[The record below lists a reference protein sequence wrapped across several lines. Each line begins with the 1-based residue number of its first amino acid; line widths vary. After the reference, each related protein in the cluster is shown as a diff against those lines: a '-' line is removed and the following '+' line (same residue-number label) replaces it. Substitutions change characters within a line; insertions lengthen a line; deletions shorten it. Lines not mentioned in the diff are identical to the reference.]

1 MYFEGAFFC
10 YYISKKGMRNM
21 INNNYGY
28 PYGAYS
34 NTAMPTVPTMIK
46 DAPLSIVNVSGIEG
60 AKAYPMLP
68 NKTVPLFDNS
78 ADILYIK
85 STDGAGYP
93 TITVFDI
100 AKHIEKANPSVEYV
114 TRAEF
119 EELKGMLNNELDKSN
134 TSTASTSAKNKS
146 ASDK

>member
-1 MYFEGAFFC
+1 MYFICTLRVFFSV
-10 YYISKKGMRNM
+10 IMSLEKKKGMTDMYTN
-21 INNNYGY
+21 Y
-28 PYGAYS
+28 PYGVY
-34 NTAMPTVPTMIK
+34 PTTGGMIK

-60 AKAYPMLP
+60 ARAYPMLP

-85 STDGAGYP
+85 TTDGAGYP

-100 AKHIEKANPSVEYV
+100 SKHIEKTEINNNYV

-119 EELKGMLNNELDKSN
+119 EELKGMLTDELNKSN
-134 TSTASTSAKNKS
+134 NASTKSKS
-146 ASDK
+146 ANDK

>member
-1 MYFEGAFFC
+1 MF
-10 YYISKKGMRNM
+10 
-21 INNNYGY
+21 NNNYSY
-28 PYGAYS
+28 PYGTYP

-100 AKHIEKANPSVEYV
+100 SKHIEKTNPGVEYV

-119 EELKGMLNNELDKSN
+119 EELKGLLNNELDKPN

-146 ASDK
+146 TSDK